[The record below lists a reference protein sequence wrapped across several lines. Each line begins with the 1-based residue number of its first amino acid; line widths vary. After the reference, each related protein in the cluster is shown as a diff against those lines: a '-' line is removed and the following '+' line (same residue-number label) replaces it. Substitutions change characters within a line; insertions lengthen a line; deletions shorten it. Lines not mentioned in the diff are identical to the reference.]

1 MKIIFINTN
10 FISSDNY
17 ILATMLS
24 ADRRWSYS
32 KEHNIDISAL
42 TTSPI
47 ELALNI
53 HYIDERVLVDVDRP
67 QHIQRMTVWQQK
79 ITIIINIRLYRLTS
93 LDKQKAANIIKQ
105 LDNVLKRFVRLVK
118 VQKKGIVQ
126 LHSIWKQKHTKINTW
141 QVIALTTMQLSSI
154 NQTQYTV
161 EQEMWEKCYGNSRQR
176 RQNKYRKKD

>member
-24 ADRRWSYS
+24 ADRRYSHS

-67 QHIQRMTVWQQK
+67 QRMTVWQQK
-79 ITIIINIRLYRLTS
+79 VTIIINIRLYRLTS

-118 VQKKGIVQ
+118 KQKKGIVQ
-126 LHSIWKQKHTKINTW
+126 LHSI
-141 QVIALTTMQLSSI
+141 
-154 NQTQYTV
+154 
-161 EQEMWEKCYGNSRQR
+161 
-176 RQNKYRKKD
+176 

>member
-24 ADRRWSYS
+24 ADRRWSHS

-53 HYIDERVLVDVDRP
+53 HYIDERVLVDVDRT

-79 ITIIINIRLYRLTS
+79 VTIIINIRLYRLTS

-118 VQKKGIVQ
+118 EQKKGIVQ
-126 LHSIWKQKHTKINTW
+126 LHSIWKQKHTKINNW

-154 NQTQYTV
+154 NQTRYTL
-161 EQEMWEKCYGNSRQR
+161 EQEMWEKSYL
-176 RQNKYRKKD
+176 

>member
-1 MKIIFINTN
+1 
-10 FISSDNY
+10 
-17 ILATMLS
+17 MLS
-24 ADRRWSYS
+24 ADRRYSHS

-67 QHIQRMTVWQQK
+67 QRMTVWQQK
-79 ITIIINIRLYRLTS
+79 VTIIINIRLYRLTS

-118 VQKKGIVQ
+118 KQKKGIVQ
-126 LHSIWKQKHTKINTW
+126 LHSI
-141 QVIALTTMQLSSI
+141 
-154 NQTQYTV
+154 
-161 EQEMWEKCYGNSRQR
+161 
-176 RQNKYRKKD
+176 